1 MSEGK
6 IVQIEDVQYSNSAGM
21 CSLLFVLRF
30 CLN

>member
-1 MSEGK
+1 MSEEK

-21 CSLLFVLRF
+21 CSLVLRF